1 MKKIII
7 FLLFIIGANTA
18 QSQTLSIEETVDY
31 INDNLEKYSKSEFS
45 DGTYSILIETNG
57 FLTLKYTDNKSKPLT
72 SYSVYKMYWNDIEVN
87 QNKCYNSPCINLECK
102 GEKRD
107 GLGLQ
112 GPTCISY
119 SSGRSMNIDKEN
131 ILIFG
136 QNNAD
141 RIFKAFE
148 YLFSELRVSDKYND
162 QNYDD
167 DPFSNNNLKGKK
179 SFVSGS
185 PSTENINLETYGGV
199 YKVWVKIGSL
209 EQHFV
214 LDSGASEISLSK
226 NTERELIDNGIVT
239 KGDYI
244 EPALFKLADGSIIEC
259 RRLIIPEMTIGNY
272 TIKNIKASVGVSE
285 SPLLL
290 GRSFLDNFSK
300 WSIDNKKQILILEK

>member
-1 MKKIII
+1 MKKFII
-7 FLLFIIGANTA
+7 FLLIIIGVNNA
-18 QSQTLSIEETVDY
+18 QSQTLSIEETIDY
-31 INDNLEKYSKSEFS
+31 INKNLEKYSKSEFS
-45 DGTYSILIETNG
+45 DGTYSIIIETNG
-57 FLTLKYTDNKSKPLT
+57 FLTLKYTDNQPKPLT
-72 SYSVYKMYWNDIEVN
+72 NYSVYKMYWNDIEVN
-87 QNKCYNSPCINLECK
+87 QNNCFNSPCINLQCI

-119 SSGRSMNIDKEN
+119 SSGRSMNIDKES

-136 QNNAD
+136 QKNAD
-141 RIFKAFE
+141 RIFNAFE
-148 YLFSELRVSDKYND
+148 YLFSELRVSDKYNG

-167 DPFSNNNLKGKK
+167 DPFSNNNIKEKK
-179 SFVSGS
+179 SYVSGL
-185 PSTENINLETYGGV
+185 PSTENIKLETYGGV

-209 EQHFV
+209 KQHFV

-226 NTERELIDNGIVT
+226 NTERELIDNGVVKET
-239 KGDYI
+239 DYI

-259 RRLIIPEMTIGNY
+259 RRLIIPEMTVGNY
-272 TIKNIKASVGVSE
+272 TIKNIRASVGVSE